1 MWADNADYMS
11 IQYSGTGALKTDFTR
26 TGKRTRM
33 GLVKDGINSM
43 TRYWKN
49 NFTDGFRQ
57 VTSEI
62 SSRQASKT
70 VLTHICNHFSNLVQD
85 SIDLLLGNYIVEES
99 EGVTRPCPLEAPK
112 GWRYLTVRVVKCL
125 DVIL

>member
-57 VTSEI
+57 VISEI

-70 VLTHICNHFSNLVQD
+70 VLTHFCNHFSNLVQD
-85 SIDLLLGNYIVEES
+85 SLDLLLGNYIVEES

-112 GWRYLTVRVVKCL
+112 GWRYLTVSVVKCL